1 MSTTLEVLFTPA
13 EYALLGQRDLS
24 ETVTVVFDVLRATST
39 IVTALAN
46 DAATI
51 LPVAEIAEA
60 LSIRRRR
67 PEVLL
72 AGERDGV
79 RIQSDLTGSIAF
91 DLGNSPREF
100 IKEKIAGRTIVL
112 TTTNGTRALRACAAA
127 KTVLVGSLLNLS
139 ALTDFIEREYPI
151 HLLLVCSGTID
162 QAAYEDVLAA
172 GALCDLV
179 WPKYSSGMVAD
190 SARIAHRLF
199 RLEQK
204 DLVAAMTQSRNGRRL
219 LAHPDLAG
227 DVPFC
232 AQRDL
237 FRLCPKLGKDGVIRT
252 QTNTAEALSQPH
264 SRRAG

>member
-46 DAATI
+46 DATAI

-79 RIQSDLTGSIAF
+79 RIKSDLTGSIDF

-100 IKEKIAGRTIVL
+100 VTEKIIDRTIVL
-112 TTTNGTRALRACAAA
+112 TTTNGTR
-127 KTVLVGSLLNLS
+127 
-139 ALTDFIEREYPI
+139 
-151 HLLLVCSGTID
+151 D
-162 QAAYEDVLAA
+162 QAAYEDVIAA
-172 GALCDLV
+172 GALCDSI
-179 WPKYSSGMVAD
+179 WPQYSSGMVAD
-190 SARIAHRLF
+190 SVRIARRLF

-204 DLVAAMTQSRNGRRL
+204 DLAAAMAQSRNGRRL
-219 LAHPDLAG
+219 MAHPDLAG

-237 FRLCPKLGKDGVIRT
+237 FRLCPELGKDGVIRA